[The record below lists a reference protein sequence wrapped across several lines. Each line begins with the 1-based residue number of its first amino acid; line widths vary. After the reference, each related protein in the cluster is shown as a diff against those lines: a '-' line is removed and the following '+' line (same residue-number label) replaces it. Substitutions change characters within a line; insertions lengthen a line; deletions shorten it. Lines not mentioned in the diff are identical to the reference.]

1 MELPRQVY
9 PRLVSQYP
17 MLMMRQPLQEPHRL
31 RLMKIKHIH
40 LLQRELM
47 LMQTRL
53 LHTQLQEHL
62 HGLVFDTSTGALT
75 GTPDNDDVGTDSD
88 IVITVSDGAAT
99 ASLSSFSI
107 TVSNVNDAPTITGT
121 PSTSV
126 D

>member
-1 MELPRQVY
+1 
-9 PRLVSQYP
+9 
-17 MLMMRQPLQEPHRL
+17 
-31 RLMKIKHIH
+31 MKIKHIH

-47 LMQTRL
+47 LMQARL

-62 HGLVFDTSTGALT
+62 HGPSFDTSTGALT

-107 TVSNVNDAPTITGT
+107 TVIQC
-121 PSTSV
+121 
-126 D
+126 

>member
-62 HGLVFDTSTGALT
+62 HGLVLIQ
-75 GTPDNDDVGTDSD
+75 VQEH
-88 IVITVSDGAAT
+88 
-99 ASLSSFSI
+99 
-107 TVSNVNDAPTITGT
+107 
-121 PSTSV
+121 
-126 D
+126 